1 MTFAKL
7 CRNGFKKSLV
17 ARLFGS
23 TSQTVGRWCDRAFHR
38 GSESFRDRPRKPKEG
53 KVTELV
59 ELSILAVRLTFGWG
73 TARIRQA
80 LVCLPPFM
88 QKVLQYCVQGVELS
102 RTAINN
108 VLKKHD
114 LNGYK
119 KKHDSWKFFR
129 AKRPDEL
136 WQLDVKGPFTVQGQK
151 YWFVVCV
158 DDYSRYLLTAEQF
171 DHDPTTEDMEKVL
184 LPLFECR
191 KPEKILTDNGK
202 QFKEAWKDFLEKQGV
217 EALYAHPY
225 YPQDKG
231 KVERAI
237 RNVAEE
243 FVNLLKKFPRWLGGQ
258 IKEYRDWYNTKR
270 LHLGIGTQPAK
281 LYKPSLTL

>member
-1 MTFAKL
+1 M
-7 CRNGFKKSLV
+7 CRMPEYLRILG
-17 ARLFGS
+17 LFSAAGI
-23 TSQTVGRWCDRAFHR
+23 
-38 GSESFRDRPRKPKEG
+38 RPRKPFFWLKC
-53 KVTELV
+53 L
-59 ELSILAVRLTFGWG
+59 
-73 TARIRQA
+73 IRQA

-88 QKVLQYCVQGVELS
+88 QKVLLHCIQGVELS

-108 VLKKHD
+108 VLKKHG

-119 KKHDSWKFFR
+119 KKHESWKFFR
-129 AKRPDEL
+129 AKKPDEL

-171 DHDPTTEDMEKVL
+171 DHDPATEDMKNVL
-184 LPLFECR
+184 KPLFGCR

-202 QFKEAWKDFLEKQGV
+202 QFKESWKDFLEKHDI
-217 EALYAHPY
+217 EPLFAHPY

-231 KVERAI
+231 KVERTI

-258 IKEYRDWYNTKR
+258 IKEYQDWYNTKR

-281 LYKPSLTL
+281 LYNPSLTL